1 MDAYMATGMVNE
13 EIARIFDRMAKVLT
27 FKGGNRFRIMAYER
41 GAANLRD
48 LNRDLRDMPP
58 GSFDEIPAIGKDLSA
73 MITEYLATGRIQK
86 YETERAG
93 LPEELIDLMSM
104 PGLGPKTLTLLHEHR
119 GVAGLADLERVLA
132 DPATTQLP
140 GFGERRVA
148 ALRKSLDVW
157 SGGHG
162 RMPLGIALPAAEEL
176 LRRIRALPDVDRA
189 DIAGSLRRGKETIGD
204 VDILIASAAGEQALS
219 RISKLPGVKRV
230 TALGETRLSMILEG
244 DLQVDVRAVGVDS
257 YGAALQ
263 YFTGSKEHNVHL
275 RTLARDLGLKINEYG
290 VFQGD
295 RKIGGEREE
304 DVYASLGLAWMPP
317 PEIREDHGEIE
328 ASAHGRIPRLV
339 EQRDLRGDLH
349 VHSTYS
355 DGRSTI
361 AEIHTH
367 AAKLG
372 YSYVAVSDHSPSA
385 RIARGLDIERLHAKL
400 AELHKRQSTS
410 GPLLLAGAEVDI
422 LPDGKLDY
430 PDEVLA
436 QLDVVII
443 GIHSA
448 FQQPRYKMTGRILDA
463 LDHPGVHVLAH
474 PTARLLG
481 SRGPLDYDFERIAR
495 RAAERHVALEVNGSP
510 QRLDLNDTLVRI
522 ALDAGCL
529 LCAGS
534 DAHSTERMSDVR
546 FGVLQARRG
555 WAPPSRIINTWPA
568 PKLIRWLHS
577 RQQHPSGQRLAG

>member
-1 MDAYMATGMVNE
+1 MDAYISNGMVNE

-41 GAANLRD
+41 GAASLRD
-48 LNRDLRDMPP
+48 LNRDLRDLPP

-73 MITEYLATGRIQK
+73 MIAEYLATGKIQK
-86 YETERAG
+86 YETERGG
-93 LPEELIDLMSM
+93 LPEELIDLMSV
-104 PGLGPKTLTLLHEHR
+104 PGLGPKTLSLLHEHR
-119 GVAGLADLERVLA
+119 GVAGLTDLQCVLA

-176 LRRIRALPDVDRA
+176 LRRIRALPGVDRA
-189 DIAGSLRRGKETIGD
+189 DLAGSLRRAKETIGD

-219 RISKLPGVKRV
+219 RIANLSGVKRIL
-230 TALGETRLSMILEG
+230 ALGETRLSMILEG
-244 DLQVDVRAVGVDS
+244 DLQVDVRAVPAAS

-263 YFTGSKEHNVHL
+263 YFTGSKDHNVHL
-275 RTLARDLGLKINEYG
+275 RTIARDRGLKINEYG
-290 VFQGD
+290 VFRGD
-295 RKIGGEREE
+295 RRIGGEREE
-304 DVYASLGLAWMPP
+304 DVYEALGLAWTPP

-328 ASAHGRIPRLV
+328 AAARGRLPRLV
-339 EQRDLRGDLH
+339 ETGDLRGDLH

-361 AEIHTH
+361 AEIHAH
-367 AAKLG
+367 AAELG
-372 YSYVAVSDHSPSA
+372 YAYVAVSDHSPSA
-385 RIARGLDIERLHAKL
+385 RIARGLDIERLHTKL
-400 AELHKRQSTS
+400 AELRHRRSTR

-422 LPDGKLDY
+422 LPDGTLDY
-430 PDEVLA
+430 PDEILA

-448 FQQPRYKMTGRILDA
+448 FQQPRYKTTGRILDA

-529 LCAGS
+529 LCAAS
-534 DAHSTERMSDVR
+534 DAHSAAHMADIR
-546 FGVLQARRG
+546 FGILQARRG
-555 WAPPSRIINTWPA
+555 WAPPSRVINTWPA
-568 PKLIRWLHS
+568 PRLIRWLHGKGA
-577 RQQHPSGQRLAG
+577 SGERLAG

>member
-1 MDAYMATGMVNE
+1 MVNE
-13 EIARIFDRMAKVLT
+13 EIARIFDRMAKVLA

-41 GAANLRD
+41 GAASLRELNL
-48 LNRDLRDMPP
+48 DLREVPP
-58 GSFDEIPAIGKDLSA
+58 GSFDEIPAIGKDLSG
-73 MITEYLATGRIQK
+73 MIAEYLATGRIQK

-93 LPEELIDLMSM
+93 LPEDLIDLMSV
-104 PGLGPKTLTLLHEHR
+104 PGLGPKTLALLHEHC
-119 GVAGLADLERVLA
+119 GVAGLADLQRTLA

-162 RMPLGIALPAAEEL
+162 RMPLGFALPAAEEL
-176 LRRIRALPDVDRA
+176 LRRIRALPHVDRG
-189 DIAGSLRRGKETIGD
+189 DLAGSLRRAKETIGD
-204 VDILIASAAGEQALS
+204 VDILIASAAGEEALS
-219 RISKLPGVKRV
+219 RIANLPGVKRV

-244 DLQVDVRAVGVDS
+244 DLQVDVRAVPAAS

-263 YFTGSKEHNVHL
+263 YFTGSKDHNVHL
-275 RTLARDLGLKINEYG
+275 RTLARDRGLKINEYG
-290 VFQGD
+290 VFRGD

-304 DVYASLGLAWMPP
+304 DVYEALGLAWTPP

-328 ASAHGRIPRLV
+328 LAADRGRMPRLV
-339 EQRDLRGDLH
+339 DGRDLRGDLH
-349 VHSTYS
+349 IHSTYS

-361 AEIHTH
+361 AEIHAR
-367 AAKLG
+367 AAELG
-372 YSYVAVSDHSPSA
+372 YAYVAVSDHSPSA

-400 AELHKRQSTS
+400 AELRHRRSTR

-430 PDEVLA
+430 PDEILA

-448 FQQPRYKMTGRILDA
+448 FQQPRYKTTGRILDA

-474 PTARLLG
+474 PTARLIG

-495 RAAERHVALEVNGSP
+495 RAAERHVALEINGSP
-510 QRLDLNDTLVRI
+510 QRLDLNDTLIRI

-534 DAHSTERMSDVR
+534 DAHSTAHMSDVR
-546 FGVLQARRG
+546 YAVLQARRG
-555 WAPPSRIINTWPA
+555 WVPSSRILNTWPA
-568 PKLIRWLHS
+568 PKLIRWLHGK
-577 RQQHPSGQRLAG
+577 RTSGERLAG